1 MATTTQ
7 NLGLIKPAGTDKIRI
22 AQINSNMDTLDAKIG
37 PVGSTP
43 LQTQV
48 TNAAAQIAKLECLV
62 VNCGTVSS
70 LPKTVTNSNVEDD
83 MVVLQAIL
91 GTPAAQLDDWTVSTS
106 NGSLTIS
113 GTVNGSTT
121 LTLYLCKSR

>member
-37 PVGSTP
+37 AVGNTP

-48 TNAAAQIAKLECLV
+48 TNANSNIAKLEVLV
-62 VNCGTVSS
+62 ITFSAFSS
-70 LPKTVTNSNVEDD
+70 LPQTISNANIESD
-83 MVVLQAIL
+83 MVCVKAELS
-91 GTPAAQLDDWTVSTS
+91 TPLAQLGDWTITTAAGSVTVS
-106 NGSLTIS
+106 GAIRD
-113 GTVNGSTT
+113 STT
-121 LTLYLCKSR
+121 LKLYLMKSR